1 MPTDD
6 RHAAGPDHL
15 ACSPVKEP
23 TIGSILLSV
32 RSESGPVNPITGRRI
47 VDASVYSVEFKPRG
61 TGRRLVG
68 LLTLVGLAAT
78 AYLGWQ
84 AYEERRPPWP
94 SGSRR
99 PSAVLTVVLWAT
111 WAASPVSHLH
121 VHGGILEVQR
131 AGRTERF
138 DLTSHYTIIR
148 TVGKPR
154 SSRWRVLIERP
165 ANTPFVIDR
174 TMVDPKAFTRVLEAY
189 HHVA

>member
-1 MPTDD
+1 VT
-6 RHAAGPDHL
+6 
-15 ACSPVKEP
+15 SK
-23 TIGSILLSV
+23 
-32 RSESGPVNPITGRRI
+32 SGPVNPLTGRRV

-61 TGRRLVG
+61 TGRRMVG
-68 LLTLVGLAAT
+68 LLTLGSLAAT

-84 AYEERRPPWP
+84 AYEERTTVAI
-94 SGSRR
+94 GI
-99 PSAVLTVVLWAT
+99 AATVGVLTIVLWAT

-138 DLTSHYTIIR
+138 DLTSHYTVIR
-148 TVGKPR
+148 TQGNPR
-154 SSRWRVLIERP
+154 SSRWRVLIDRP

-189 HHVA
+189 HQVT